1 MIYRRGVLPVLVL
14 LVLVV
19 VGGVLQIVGGSTSG
33 SRSAAGATQTPTA
46 TTAAAAQSV
55 LSSLAGVERAYDA
68 GNVRQLCRPGV
79 LVDPAVI
86 RAQNAR
92 QGCQSELESLA
103 ANRPR
108 LQVSVRRIT
117 LEPDLATATVQTGNG
132 GAGGVDFVRRGRRW
146 LLSFSDGSDP
156 FPALAGTT

>member
-1 MIYRRGVLPVLVL
+1 MIYRRGVLPMLVL

-19 VGGVLQIVGGSTSG
+19 VGGVLQIVAGSTSSG
-33 SRSAAGATQTPTA
+33 RSAAGATPTPT
-46 TTAAAAQSV
+46 TTAAARSV

-92 QGCQSELESLA
+92 QGCESELETMT

-108 LQVSVRRIT
+108 LQVTVRRIT
-117 LEPDLATATVQTGNG
+117 LEPDLAIATVETGNS
-132 GAGGVDFVRRGRRW
+132 VDFVRRGQRW